1 MKRIVFLLGFVL
13 VFASRVGVALDPE
26 WTTPLPPFKIAGNL
40 YYVGS
45 EELASYL
52 IVTPKGNI
60 LINSN
65 LESSP
70 AQIKKSVEELGFKF
84 SDIKILL
91 NSQGH
96 FDHAAGSAE
105 VIKETG
111 AKYEVMDGDV
121 AVIESGGRTDFYLGN
136 DKQYWFSPTTVGRV
150 LHDGDRI
157 VLGGTVLVVH
167 KTAGHTRGTT
177 TFTMDVNEGG
187 KVQHVVIVGGSGA
200 LDRYQLVGKKS
211 YPGIDEDFRRQFEI
225 LPTLPC
231 DIFLGAHGSYFGLK
245 EKYARWKAGDTN
257 AFVDPAGYQAYIAHY
272 KQAFESRL
280 QKQSAAGQ

>member
-1 MKRIVFLLGFVL
+1 MNRLGLLLGLVL
-13 VFASRVGVALDPE
+13 VFASRIGSALDPE
-26 WTTPLPPFKIAGNL
+26 WTRPMPPFRIAGNL

-45 EELASYL
+45 AELASYL
-52 IVTPKGNI
+52 ITTPQGDI

-70 AQIKKSVEELGFKF
+70 TQIRKSVEELGFKF

-91 NSQGH
+91 IGQGH

-105 VIKETG
+105 ILKETG
-111 AKYEVMDGDV
+111 AKDEVMDGDV
-121 AVIESGGRTDFYLGN
+121 PVVESGGKADFYLKE
-136 DKQYWFSPTTVGRV
+136 KQYWFPKAHVDRV
-150 LHDGDRI
+150 LHDGDTI
-157 VLGGTVLVVH
+157 ALGGTVLTAH

-177 TFTMDVNEGG
+177 TFTMDVHEGG
-187 KVQHVVIVGGSGA
+187 KVLHVVIVGGSGA

-231 DIFLGAHGSYFGLK
+231 DIFLGAHGSYFDL
-245 EKYARWKAGDTN
+245 ETKYARWKAGDAN
-257 AFVDPAGYQAYIAHY
+257 VFIDPAGYRDYIAHY
-272 KQAFESRL
+272 KQAFETRL
-280 QKQSAAGQ
+280 KQQSAAGQ